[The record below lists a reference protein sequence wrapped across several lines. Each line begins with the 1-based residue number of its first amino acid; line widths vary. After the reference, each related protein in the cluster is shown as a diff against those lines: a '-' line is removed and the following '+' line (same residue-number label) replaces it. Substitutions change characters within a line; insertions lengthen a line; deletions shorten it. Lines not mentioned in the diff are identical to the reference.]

1 MPIEI
6 TPNYIRVRVANPKQF
21 VRFRVKILGKGIRA
35 VIGFRKKGGS
45 QIQSLLFP
53 RKRFTVKQV
62 RAWIKSHGFTI
73 QESYLVK
80 EILIDPKTN
89 ELYFE
94 ETLIDLSELEKTE
107 KKPKIDVKE
116 ISKELFGWLVE

>member
-1 MPIEI
+1 MPIEV
-6 TPNYIRVRVANPKQF
+6 TPNYIRVRVTNPKQF

-94 ETLIDLSELEKTE
+94 ETVVDLSELEKTE

-116 ISKELFGWLVE
+116 MSKELFGWLVE

>member
-94 ETLIDLSELEKTE
+94 ETVVDLSELEKTE